1 VTSDAQ
7 TPSGQAGFLDTLSQ
21 AWAAFLA
28 WLSTP
33 APYTQ
38 ATWGLIVGL
47 ILAVVVLAVVTV
59 LWAVPWARRWWADET
74 PGPDE
79 DERGVSTVEMTLQE
93 HLLELRSRLIISLVA
108 LAVTTGIAFIFYRT
122 WFAIAV
128 RPIVG
133 RGNCDAVRNESAQN
147 LAIPTCLQAITP
159 TELIFAF
166 FQLALVVGL
175 LASMPVIVYQLWAYI
190 APGLTRK
197 ERRYVLAL
205 VPGATLCFL
214 VGILFAYFAL
224 MPAALSFLLGF
235 SDVVEIRPTVASYIS
250 FVSRLLLAIGVIFQ
264 LPLAMFFLSK
274 VHLINPPMLGKI
286 RRYVVVVAFVV
297 AAVVTPTP
305 DPFNQLLVAVPIL
318 VLYEVGVLL
327 ARAAHV
333 GGQPSGR
340 PELVG

>member
-7 TPSGQAGFLDTLSQ
+7 TSSGQAGFLDTLSQ
-21 AWAAFLA
+21 TWSVVLA

-33 APYTQ
+33 APFTQ

-47 ILAVVVLAVVTV
+47 ILAVLLLGALTV
-59 LWAVPWARRWWADET
+59 WLAVPWARRWWADET
-74 PGPDE
+74 PGADE

-93 HLLELRSRLIISLVA
+93 HLLELRTRLIVSLVA

-128 RPIVG
+128 RPIIG
-133 RGNCDAVRNESAQN
+133 RGNCDAVRNEAVQN

-175 LASMPVIVYQLWAYI
+175 LAAMPVIVYQVWAYI

-214 VGILFAYFAL
+214 VGVLFAYFAL

-235 SDVVEIRPTVASYIS
+235 SDVVEVRPTVASYIS

-264 LPLAMFFLSK
+264 LPLVMFFLSK
-274 VHLINPPMLGKI
+274 VHLINPPMLGRI
-286 RRYVVVVAFVV
+286 RRYVVVVAFIV

-327 ARAAHV
+327 ARAAQA
-333 GGQPSGR
+333 GGQATLAAPSS
-340 PELVG
+340 